1 MNLSIVIPNYNGEQ
15 ILGKNLVKV
24 LSAIE
29 GYSMGSV
36 ELIIVDDASS
46 DSSIKI
52 IEDFIDK
59 NQKNS
64 KVDIKLLKSTKNK
77 NEGFSSNVNKG
88 VAASSGGIVVL
99 LNSDVIPNKNFVNP
113 LIKHF
118 EDEKVFAVGCM
129 DESLENGM
137 IILRGR
143 GVGKWDKGLLVHS
156 AGDLSKT
163 DTLWVSG
170 GSGAFRRSIWD
181 KLGGLDEIY
190 NPFYW
195 EDIDLS
201 YRALKSGYI
210 TLFEKSSVVRH
221 EHDEGIIKKKYQPAR
236 IKRIVYRNQFIFAWK
251 NSDFGTLISHLF
263 WLPYHLLTAIF
274 SKDFSLISGF
284 ILALGRLPRIINS
297 RKRARKH
304 FIKSDKEI
312 TASIQ

>member
-1 MNLSIVIPNYNGEQ
+1 MNLSIIIPNYNGEQ
-15 ILGKNLVKV
+15 IIGKNLVKV
-24 LSAIE
+24 LSSITD
-29 GYSMGSV
+29 YNSGSV
-36 ELIIVDDASS
+36 ELIISDDASM
-46 DSSIKI
+46 DNSIKI
-52 IEDFIDK
+52 IKDFIDK
-59 NQKNS
+59 DQNS
-64 KVDIKLLKSTKNK
+64 KINIKLLVSNKNK

-88 VAASSGGIVVL
+88 VAFSSGELVVL
-99 LNSDVIPNKNFVNP
+99 LNSDVIPNKNFINP

-118 EDEKVFAVGCM
+118 ENEKVFAVGCM
-129 DESLENGM
+129 DESLENGK

-143 GVGKWDKGLLVHS
+143 GVGKWDKGFLVHS

-221 EHDEGIIKKKYQPAR
+221 EHDEGVIKKKYQPAR
-236 IKRIVYRNQFIFAWK
+236 IKRIVYRNQFVFAWK

-274 SKDFSLISGF
+274 SKDLSLISGF
-284 ILALGRLPRIINS
+284 IFALGRLPRIITS
-297 RKRARKH
+297 RKRARKY